1 MNNTYTNNSLEI
13 ELFLLDMDGT
23 IYLDNELFDGSL
35 DFINTLIKKNIRYV
49 FLTNNSSSN
58 LQNYVDKLT
67 RIGVPATKD
76 NIFTSG
82 MAMGVYLN
90 ENYPNQKVYL
100 VGTKSL
106 YNELLNY
113 NINLVED
120 NPDIVVIGFDRELTY
135 EKLEKACK
143 FIDDGAIF
151 LATNPDYVCPTEFGS
166 VPDCGSVCDMLY
178 NVMITNATKKKPNYI
193 GKPSPMMINLLKN
206 KYKIDKEKIAMV
218 GDRVY
223 TDIMSGYNAGVKT
236 ICVLSGESTIET
248 VENSEIKP
256 DYVLNSV
263 KDIIPL
269 LK

>member
-1 MNNTYTNNSLEI
+1 MIKNYSNNNLDI

-35 DFINTLIKKNIRYV
+35 DFINTLISKNIKYV
-49 FLTNNSSSN
+49 FLTNNSSSSQ
-58 LQNYVDKLT
+58 QNYVDKLS
-67 RIGVPATKD
+67 RIGLPATKE

-90 ENYPNQKVYL
+90 ENHPNKKVYL
-100 VGTKSL
+100 VGTNALHK
-106 YNELLNY
+106 ELLNY
-113 NINLVED
+113 NINLVEE

-151 LATNPDYVCPTEFGS
+151 LATNPDYVCPIANKRYI
-166 VPDCGSVCDMLY
+166 PDCGSMCD
-178 NVMITNATKKKPNYI
+178 MITNATKKKPLYI
-193 GKPSPMMINLLKN
+193 GKPSPMMINLLQK
-206 KYKIDKEKIAMV
+206 KYNIDKEKIAMV

-223 TDIMSGYNAGVKT
+223 TDIMSGYNANVKT
-236 ICVLSGESTIET
+236 ICVLSGESTVET
-248 VENSEIKP
+248 INESNVKP
-256 DYVLNSV
+256 DYVLDSV

>member
-1 MNNTYTNNSLEI
+1 MNKLDI

-35 DFINTLIKKNIRYV
+35 DFINTLINKNIRYV
-49 FLTNNSSSN
+49 FLTNNSSSS
-58 LQNYVDKLT
+58 LQNYVNKLK
-67 RIGVPATKD
+67 RISVPATEE

-90 ENYPNQKVYL
+90 QNHPNKKVYL
-100 VGTKSL
+100 VGTKAL
-106 YNELLNY
+106 KNELSTY
-113 NINLVED
+113 KINLVED

-143 FIDDGAIF
+143 YLDDGAIF
-151 LATNPDYVCPTEFGS
+151 LATNPDYVCPIANKRYI
-166 VPDCGSVCDMLY
+166 PDCGSMCD
-178 NVMITNATKKKPNYI
+178 MITNATGKKPTYI
-193 GKPSPMMINLLKN
+193 GKPSPMMINLLQS
-206 KYKIDKEKIAMV
+206 KYNINKEKIAMV

-223 TDIMSGYNAGVKT
+223 TDIKAGVNANVKT
-236 ICVLSGESTIET
+236 ICVLSGESTMET
-248 VENSEIKP
+248 IENSDVKP
-256 DYVLNSV
+256 DLILNSV